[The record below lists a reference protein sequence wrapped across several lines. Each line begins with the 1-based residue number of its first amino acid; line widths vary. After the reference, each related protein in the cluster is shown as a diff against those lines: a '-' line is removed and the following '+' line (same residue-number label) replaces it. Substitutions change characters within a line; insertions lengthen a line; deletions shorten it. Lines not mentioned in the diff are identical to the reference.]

1 MRGPLPNDIR
11 LLQPTLARRFA
22 LLAASQMITIS
33 LRSPSAT
40 FARASSSCAICTL
53 SFMLQ
58 MQSGTRMEWSSSS
71 LAAFRIVIQGKWSSF
86 FLSAA
91 AIMVTAQ
98 CLVGSV
104 SNILIMGITT
114 ATLLAKGYRGV
125 LCGVSGGSSALPK
138 LNSRKYKEELEEKG
152 MSTIQV
158 QELLDLLEKRISGH
172 SSSELALE
180 YADYL
185 LESGKLTEALASLES
200 FCMKKKP
207 KDASSWIQWAGLS
220 SSPRIILS
228 RATEF
233 VPMSSSSEHLKVL
246 LQLFGYQL
254 TKEEENSVLFETFQR
269 LLLLSPSTQ
278 EIFIEDLCACQSFG
292 LRSIAEACVKYL
304 EHAATIGISAVRK
317 VYSAV
322 LFNTSIEVNNVNM
335 ELLCKFV
342 EMSANIES
350 KDKARRRR
358 IYDRALELFE
368 GTDLE
373 FAMSKLRENNATTSY

>member
-58 MQSGTRMEWSSSS
+58 MQSGTRREWSSSS
-71 LAAFRIVIQGKWSSF
+71 RAAFRIVIQGKWSSF

-138 LNSRKYKEELEEKG
+138 LNSRKYKEEFMQRPLYNSVRVHQG
-152 MSTIQV
+152 SLCSV
-158 QELLDLLEKRISGH
+158 QTGCRACVESIEMRSPTRFSDPIPRVNADVQKLPIS
-172 SSSELALE
+172 S
-180 YADYL
+180 
-185 LESGKLTEALASLES
+185 
-200 FCMKKKP
+200 
-207 KDASSWIQWAGLS
+207 I
-220 SSPRIILS
+220 S
-228 RATEF
+228 RA
-233 VPMSSSSEHLKVL
+233 
-246 LQLFGYQL
+246 
-254 TKEEENSVLFETFQR
+254 
-269 LLLLSPSTQ
+269 
-278 EIFIEDLCACQSFG
+278 
-292 LRSIAEACVKYL
+292 
-304 EHAATIGISAVRK
+304 
-317 VYSAV
+317 
-322 LFNTSIEVNNVNM
+322 
-335 ELLCKFV
+335 
-342 EMSANIES
+342 
-350 KDKARRRR
+350 DKA
-358 IYDRALELFE
+358 DRP
-368 GTDLE
+368 
-373 FAMSKLRENNATTSY
+373 RN